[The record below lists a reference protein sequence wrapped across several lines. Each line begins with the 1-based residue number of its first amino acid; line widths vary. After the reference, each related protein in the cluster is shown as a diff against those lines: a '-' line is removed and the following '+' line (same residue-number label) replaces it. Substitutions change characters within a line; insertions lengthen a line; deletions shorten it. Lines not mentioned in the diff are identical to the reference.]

1 MMALRDKIKLRSV
14 SYLNFNDHLRSHQ
27 NLSLL
32 ATGN

>member
-1 MMALRDKIKLRSV
+1 MMALRDKIKLRNV
-14 SYLNFNDHLRSHQ
+14 SNLNFNDHFRSHQ